1 MCKGSL
7 HLPCVIETQLSL
19 KTAASL
25 ALRWRQLCYY
35 APCSMKSGGALLD
48 FQLSVDFLT
57 TTVSKHLHAIPL
69 YHPLGFLVQSLNT
82 SLLLPLTHSNF
93 WQLAHCLPLQR
104 TPGIILGNFKNDR
117 GDSYNAG
124 FSSSTVSLIN

>member
-82 SLLLPLTHSNF
+82 SLLLP
-93 WQLAHCLPLQR
+93 
-104 TPGIILGNFKNDR
+104 
-117 GDSYNAG
+117 
-124 FSSSTVSLIN
+124 SLIQIFGSWLTVFLYRGLLASFLAISRMTEVIHIMLVSVLRPYH